1 MKIEKIADNK
11 VKITVSFEE
20 LEKRNITLHDIE
32 VNSTIAKDFFT
43 DLIEESNV
51 DDCFEFE
58 DSQLLIEASA
68 DANNTFI
75 LTVTK

>member
-32 VNSTIAKDFFT
+32 VNSTIAKDG
-43 DLIEESNV
+43 N
-51 DDCFEFE
+51 
-58 DSQLLIEASA
+58 
-68 DANNTFI
+68 
-75 LTVTK
+75 LTVLNKKNPCKH